1 MKNNKAPGPNGL
13 PAEFYKFFW
22 DIVSSDL
29 LNMFND
35 FYYGKFEITKFKYG
49 LLSLLPKEK
58 GADKLQA
65 YRPICLLNVIFKI
78 FTKVLNNRAILVA
91 DKCISLVQTVF
102 IHGRYIL
109 DGVLLHETLHEIH
122 SSRVS
127 AVM

>member
-1 MKNNKAPGPNGL
+1 MKNNKASGPNGL

-91 DKCISLVQTVF
+91 DKCIFLGANC
-102 IHGRYIL
+102 IHIGEVHFRW
-109 DGVLLHETLHEIH
+109 GPV
-122 SSRVS
+122 
-127 AVM
+127 A